1 MKSLLRWLRGEPTEI
16 RDYRPVLLE
25 DVEPAEFPDKGLEQ
39 NIRESVG
46 TLVRNIA
53 ALDNNVSRIN
63 ELSRRALAAQERTT
77 H

>member
-16 RDYRPVLLE
+16 REYRPVLLE
-25 DVEPAEFPDKGLEQ
+25 DVEAAEFPDKGLEQ

-46 TLVRNIA
+46 NLVRNMA
-53 ALDNNVSRIN
+53 ALDTNVSRIN
-63 ELSRRALAAQERTT
+63 ELSRRALAAQERTK